1 MKRDSRDNSAGT
13 PPAKVQKSDSPK
25 VTVRFLIPARA
36 AGLIIGKGGENIKKI
51 RSQYSVKLNI
61 PDNRGI
67 ERVFTVEGELSAI
80 ANVVREI
87 VPKIKKHKMRV
98 IKVYQMLAPLSTDR
112 VVQLVA
118 EPENAINCMES
129 VIEVVEST
137 PIRGAIENYDSAN
150 SSEVDALTYGGW
162 LTPEGHQ
169 ALTQGMPLGG
179 GMPMPGP
186 EMGGPRGMPPMGRD
200 AMYPRGPRGMPPPV
214 APPNM
219 YGSGRMGG
227 PPPMG
232 PVPPR
237 RSGYDQASYAPPAGY
252 DGVSQASMPGPGNQ
266 SYGYDESQG
275 YYQPPNNICGSLE
288 GEVDVSAQP
297 RECPQTAISG
307 TDFGGGQ
314 PPTVQTWHLQA
325 RPATNLGSLANGDAK
340 CRSGA
345 TTERKLPAA
354 QWASSAA
361 RHDPGALDAHA
372 TCRWNV
378 NPLNPKGPRNTELT
392 HGRCQAVHD

>member
-1 MKRDSRDNSAGT
+1 MKRDSRDNSAGS

-87 VPKIKKHKMRV
+87 VPKIKRIMG
-98 IKVYQMLAPLSTDR
+98 YQRPPRRRRGPNGEELEEEEEDEGMIDLRMLVHQSVAGSIIGRGGERIRELRS
-112 VVQLVA
+112 LVA

-129 VIEVVEST
+129 VIEVVENT

-232 PVPPR
+232 PAPPR
-237 RSGYDQASYAPPAGY
+237 RSGYDQPPYAPPAGY
-252 DGVSQASMPGPGNQ
+252 DGVSQATMPGPGNQ

-275 YYQPPNNICGSLE
+275 YYQSPVGPNGTGMVLQSTGGYGGPVSRPP
-288 GEVDVSAQP
+288 P
-297 RECPQTAISG
+297 PPPQ
-307 TDFGGGQ
+307 
-314 PPTVQTWHLQA
+314 V
-325 RPATNLGSLANGDAK
+325 PAGPGPMGMPYK
-340 CRSGA
+340 
-345 TTERKLPAA
+345 
-354 QWASSAA
+354 SAA
-361 RHDPGALDAHA
+361 PPPMYGAPVA
-372 TCRWNV
+372 NY
-378 NPLNPKGPRNTELT
+378 
-392 HGRCQAVHD
+392 HGAPPEDGKTSQWGW